1 MRARDGDTCA
11 RRDPR
16 SRARRFNDGA
26 ICKDADLCRG
36 NFEGATLTRCAFEGT
51 CVADITNLEKAHVK
65 LGDKN
70 EKAEAISLDIAHW
83 SNMAYLSTRLNQLK
97 SAKYPA
103 EFAARLEEK
112 RRICRE
118 AFAEGGMTAAIK
130 RLRAWQAAGDEKG
143 FALLPEGLV

>member
-1 MRARDGDTCA
+1 MVEAQ
-11 RRDPR
+11 
-16 SRARRFNDGA
+16 
-26 ICKDADLCRG
+26 
-36 NFEGATLTRCAFEGT
+36 
-51 CVADITNLEKAHVK
+51 KANVK

-112 RRICRE
+112 RRICRD
-118 AFAEGGMTAAIK
+118 AIK
-130 RLRAWQAAGDEKG
+130 QLREWQAAGDEKG
-143 FALLPEGLV
+143 FALLPKGLV